1 MCSNDE
7 TPDEETPI
15 ENSDDV
21 TPSDDISTL
30 YIANMLRSR
39 KGQRIKITDTR
50 SAPVHGEATYRQSLN
65 IPDSVSIYAIS
76 GGAYNKDGSY
86 PKTEKD
92 SYEAYSTGNY
102 ANRPNVTISFI
113 FCEESQANATL
124 KINEAMTFDTQSWTL
139 PFESSSVREI
149 KTGSLTITAK
159 DERLQDAITPLGVD
173 KDGNIIKS
181 FKLNDENMTYTD
193 NGTNYVDP
201 ELNALKYSTETN
213 NDPID
218 ITHTELVD
226 KFKTQ
231 GNIIPIKII
240 ETATVH
246 GGKRIEPASKPI

>member
-1 MCSNDE
+1 MTFTILPLSMCSNDE

-50 SAPVHGEATYRQSLN
+50 SAPVHGEA
-65 IPDSVSIYAIS
+65 
-76 GGAYNKDGSY
+76 
-86 PKTEKD
+86 
-92 SYEAYSTGNY
+92 AYSTGNY